1 MEKIESIYKV
11 IHYMYKWHD
20 IRKLRYPTFKVKW
33 HEYAYF
39 NTLDE
44 IESYVLHQ
52 AQMWNKTTE
61 VFPVDSKIVYHYA
74 YVIIEIPIGVE
85 VNAFHLGQNLSVR
98 IYLPDGTLWGV
109 KPYADFFP
117 RYGLDS
123 DGFNYWGKKNQFWG
137 RDPEE
142 IKFKPGDIVEILG
155 YPGNGY
161 WSEDEVNLAIIV
173 KTPPT
178 KEEVAEMKKL
188 YLATHSGFDI
198 CDHALCREFGSHLD
212 TYEVLSQCS
221 DSIDH
226 ASTISVFPLTK
237 PISSRRRK
245 ALQALYDKYLETV
258 KDNDD
263 TLRTID
269 ETKNVTLENFMERT
283 AYIEEGNSN
292 EEG

>member
-1 MEKIESIYKV
+1 MSIFKV
-11 IHYMYKWHD
+11 IHYMYSMHD

-178 KEEVAEMKKL
+178 KEDVAEMKKQ
-188 YLATHSGFDI
+188 YLATHSGFDV
-198 CDHALCREFGSHLD
+198 CDHALCRVFDYSMD
-212 TYEVLSQCS
+212 TYEVISFACEE
-221 DSIDH
+221 IDH
-226 ASTISVFPLTK
+226 ASTISVFKPTK
-237 PISSRRRK
+237 PVSSRRK
-245 ALQALYDKYLETV
+245 KVLESLLYRHL
-258 KDNDD
+258 
-263 TLRTID
+263 
-269 ETKNVTLENFMERT
+269 
-283 AYIEEGNSN
+283 N
-292 EEG
+292 EII